1 MKTESH
7 QVVTTDVETG
17 ALRARYGLLLTAMA
31 PLVPQI
37 LGSAFN
43 IWYNATVIEPMF
55 TPALRQRFFATVVI
69 YNAVIYPIGVYLW
82 LKRIFS
88 FGDLLHRLS
97 LVGSARR
104 ADSRTLS
111 GQCGVPTSEAVTQ
124 ARRRLI
130 HLPWFAAAI
139 CGVAWFL
146 CIPVFIGALL
156 QVQNPLD
163 PRLLWHLPISF
174 CVSGFIAVT
183 HSFFLVELASQ
194 WGLFPIFF
202 RDERADRTP
211 NIFTLS
217 MRGRGIVWA
226 VSASICPIA
235 SLLLLVLA
243 PRSPATNAAWLAVFV
258 GVIGIAFGIVTALMM
273 SRLVAKPID
282 QLRSA
287 ADAVSRG
294 NLGVD
299 LSRAGARRADE
310 FGRLLC
316 EFDQMVR
323 ELRDKEKLRQTFGL
337 HVGRRAAERI
347 LARDPGL
354 SGVEEEITVM
364 FVDMRSWTARASASP
379 PAEIVEIM
387 NDFFR
392 VSVRAVEEEHRG
404 MVNKYLGDGF
414 MAIFGAGDSGSNHA
428 CDAVSAG
435 CEILRAVKGLNDE
448 LAAKKRAPIQI
459 GIGIHSGPAI
469 VGSVGSPQRLEFTAI
484 GNTVNVASRIQGLTK
499 TVGRPLLITAAVR
512 DRAGDS
518 FVFEEL
524 PPQEV
529 RGVDGRVMI
538 FAVMLPGAANPKS
551 QSSNSKDRDHGL
563 HGWH

>member
-1 MKTESH
+1 
-7 QVVTTDVETG
+7 VAIAVERG
-17 ALRARYGLLLTAMA
+17 ARRARQGLLLTALA
-31 PLVPQI
+31 PVIPQI

-55 TPALRQRFFATVVI
+55 TPALRQRFFATVII
-69 YNAVIYPIGVYLW
+69 YNSVVYPIGVYLW

-88 FGDLLHRLS
+88 FRGLLHHLQTDAA
-97 LVGSARR
+97 GHP
-104 ADSRTLS
+104 DES
-111 GQCGVPTSEAVTQ
+111 GPRELTQ

-156 QVQNPLD
+156 RVQNPLD

-194 WGLFPIFF
+194 WGLFPVFF

-217 MRGRGIVWA
+217 LRGRGIVWA
-226 VSASICPIA
+226 ISASICPIA
-235 SLLLLVLA
+235 SLLLLLLA
-243 PRSPATNAAWLAVFV
+243 PRSQATNAAWLAVFV
-258 GVIGIAFGIVTALMM
+258 GVIGIAFGIFTALMM
-273 SRLVAKPID
+273 GLFVAKPID
-282 QLRSA
+282 QLRTA

-294 NLGVD
+294 NLTVD
-299 LSRAGARRADE
+299 LHDAGARRADE

-379 PAEIVEIM
+379 PAEIVEVM

-414 MAIFGAGDSGSNHA
+414 MAIFGAGASDSNHA
-428 CDAVSAG
+428 RDAVSAG
-435 CEILRAVKGLNDE
+435 CEILWAVNELNDE
-448 LAAKKRAPIQI
+448 LAAKGRAPIQI

-484 GNTVNVASRIQGLTK
+484 GNTVNVASRMQGLTK
-499 TVGRPLLITAAVR
+499 TVGRPLLVTAAVR

-518 FVFEEL
+518 FAFEEL

-529 RGVDGRVMI
+529 RGIEGRVMI
-538 FAVMLPGAANPKS
+538 FAVTLATAANPKS
-551 QSSNSKDRDHGL
+551 QAPNPK
-563 HGWH
+563 

>member
-1 MKTESH
+1 MLGG
-7 QVVTTDVETG
+7 DP
-17 ALRARYGLLLTAMA
+17 LRARYGLLLTALA
-31 PLVPQI
+31 PVVPQI

-43 IWYNATVIEPMF
+43 IWYNKTIIEPLL
-55 TPALRQRFFATVVI
+55 TPVLKQRFDRTWVLYTMAAFL
-69 YNAVIYPIGVYLW
+69 IGLLLW
-82 LKRIFS
+82 LRRIFS
-88 FGDLLHRLS
+88 FRDLFHRLS
-97 LVGSARR
+97 QVRSARC
-104 ADSRTLS
+104 ADRTPQRS
-111 GQCGVPTSEAVTQ
+111 VPTSESLTE

-139 CGVAWFL
+139 CGVGWFL
-146 CIPVFIGALL
+146 CIPVFICALQ

-174 CVSGFIAVT
+174 CLSGFIAVT
-183 HSFFLVELASQ
+183 HSFFLVELASH

-202 RDERADRTP
+202 RDARADRTP

-217 MRGRGIVWA
+217 LRGRGIMWA
-226 VSASICPIA
+226 ISASICPIA
-235 SLLLLVLA
+235 SLLLLMFA
-243 PRSPATNAAWLAVFV
+243 PPSSGINAEWFALFV
-258 GVIGIAFGIVTALMM
+258 GGVGIVFGIFTALML
-273 SRLVAKPID
+273 SWLVAKPID

-294 NLGVD
+294 KFDVVLPVT
-299 LSRAGARRADE
+299 RADE
-310 FGRLLC
+310 FGRLLG
-316 EFDQMVR
+316 EFDHMVR
-323 ELRDKEKLRQTFGL
+323 ELKEKEKLRQTFGL

-428 CDAVSAG
+428 ADAVSAG
-435 CEILRAVKGLNDE
+435 CEILRAVKGLNEE
-448 LAAKKRAPIQI
+448 LAAKERAPIQI

-499 TVGRPLLITAAVR
+499 AVGRPLLVTKAVR

-524 PPQEV
+524 PSQEV
-529 RGVDGRVMI
+529 RGIEGRVMI
-538 FAVMLPGAANPKS
+538 FAVMVPRAANSKS
-551 QSSNSKDRDHGL
+551 QSSNPK
-563 HGWH
+563 

>member
-1 MKTESH
+1 MTAE
-7 QVVTTDVETG
+7 VERS
-17 ALRARYGLLLTAMA
+17 ALRARYGLLLTALA

-43 IWYNATVIEPMF
+43 IWYNAIVIEPMF
-55 TPALRQRFFATVVI
+55 TPALRQRFFATVLV
-69 YNAVIYPIGVYLW
+69 YNAVVYPIGAYLW

-88 FGDLLHRLS
+88 FRHLLRRLS
-97 LVGSARR
+97 EVGSARR

-111 GQCGVPTSEAVTQ
+111 GQVAVPTSESLTQ

-146 CIPVFIGALL
+146 CIPVFIGALI

-183 HSFFLVELASQ
+183 HTFFLVELASQ
-194 WGLFPIFF
+194 WGLFPAFF

-217 MRGRGIVWA
+217 LRGRGIVWA

-258 GVIGIAFGIVTALMM
+258 GVIGIAFGIFTALMM

-294 NLGVD
+294 NLAVD
-299 LSRAGARRADE
+299 LGRAGARRADE

-428 CDAVSAG
+428 GDAVMSG
-435 CEILRAVKGLNDE
+435 CEILRAVSQLNEE
-448 LAAKKRAPIQI
+448 LAAKGRAPIQI

-469 VGSVGSPQRLEFTAI
+469 VGSVGTPQRLEFTAM
-484 GNTVNVASRIQGLTK
+484 GNTVNIASRIQGLTK
-499 TVGRPLLITAAVR
+499 TVSRSLLVTKAVR

-518 FVFEEL
+518 FLFEEL

-529 RGVDGRVMI
+529 RGIEGRVMI
-538 FAVMLPGAANPKS
+538 FGVTLPAAAGPQSQIPNPKT
-551 QSSNSKDRDHGL
+551 D
-563 HGWH
+563 

>member
-1 MKTESH
+1 
-7 QVVTTDVETG
+7 VTSEVERG
-17 ALRARYGLLLTAMA
+17 ALRARYGLLLTALG
-31 PLVPQI
+31 PVIPQI

-55 TPALRQRFFATVVI
+55 TSALRQRFFATVVV
-69 YNAVIYPIGVYLW
+69 YNAVVYPIGVYLW

-88 FGDLLHRLS
+88 FRDLLHRLE
-97 LVGSARR
+97 
-104 ADSRTLS
+104 ADPGGDTPPLQELTR
-111 GQCGVPTSEAVTQ
+111 

-146 CIPVFIGALL
+146 CIPVFIGALV

-194 WGLFPIFF
+194 WGLFPVFF
-202 RDERADRTP
+202 RDARADRTP

-217 MRGRGIVWA
+217 LRGRGIVWA

-258 GVIGIAFGIVTALMM
+258 GMIGIAFGIFTALMM

-294 NLGVD
+294 NLAVD
-299 LSRAGARRADE
+299 LGRAGARRADE

-392 VSVRAVEEEHRG
+392 VSVRAVEEDHRG

-428 CDAVSAG
+428 GDAVSSG
-435 CEILRAVKGLNDE
+435 CEILRAVTQLNEE
-448 LAAKKRAPIQI
+448 LAAKGRAPIQI

-469 VGSVGSPQRLEFTAI
+469 VGSVGSPQRLEFTAM

-499 TVGRPLLITAAVR
+499 TAGRPLLVTEAVR

-529 RGVDGRVMI
+529 RGIERPVII
-538 FAVMLPGAANPKS
+538 FAVTLPAAETPKS
-551 QSSNSKDRDHGL
+551 QSSNLK
-563 HGWH
+563 